1 MKELFLKLILL
12 RLTVV
17 CETNAD
23 QVRIYLGMS
32 GYGPILLI
40 SKYRE
45 CGKGSSLFLLYFVVS
60 LKPRYC

>member
-12 RLTVV
+12 RLTIV

-23 QVRIYLGMS
+23 QVKIYLGIS

-45 CGKGSSLFLLYFVVS
+45 CGKGSSLFLLYLVVS